1 MTATGI
7 LPSYQRFV
15 NGVPVPFSRKSFRP
29 REKYVIFLVFITF
42 GLVCFGTFFFLPEFK
57 GSRSTA
63 DSVYQV
69 YNKIKRAGPE
79 LLIPPPPHLDDEKD
93 SPKLVRHDVEDKVDP
108 HVIEDK
114 AKLKAKIEQDEQL
127 KVLERPDMGI
137 NLPKKPS
144 STVKTIVKVPEEE
157 AVLQEVVK
165 KNVIVTVPP
174 AISNH
179 YPKIAGGED
188 EDFETRERREKIKEM
203 MKHAWDNYVKYAWG
217 KNELRP
223 ITKRAHSASIFG
235 TMPIGATILDG
246 LDTLYIMGMKDEYKK
261 GRDWIANEL
270 NINSLVSDVS
280 VFEVNIRFV
289 GGLLA
294 CYALTGD
301 VMFRDKAQEIA
312 DKLLPAF
319 QTPTGI
325 PNALVNFR
333 TGASK
338 NYGWASGGSSILSEF
353 GTLHLEFSY
362 LSDVTGNP
370 IYRNKVDHIRQF
382 IRSLDKP
389 KGLYPNYLN
398 PKSGKWGQHHMS
410 MGALGDSF
418 YEYLLKA
425 WMQSNKEDNEA
436 RQMFD
441 DAMQAVMQHMLHTSP
456 SGLMYFAELRFD
468 RPEHKMDHLG
478 CFSGGLLAL
487 ASKTLKNELSDK
499 YMSVA
504 DKITETCHESYVR
517 SQTKLGPESFRF
529 TGGVEARALKSS
541 EKYYILRPE
550 VIESYFYMYRLTKDQ
565 KYRDWGWQAVEA
577 LEKHCRVPG
586 GYTGLK
592 NVDTEEPM
600 QDDVQQ
606 SFFLAETLKYLYLL
620 YSDDSLLS
628 LEDWVFNTEAH
639 ALPIKGLNPY
649 YREAAV

>member
-1 MTATGI
+1 MTVTGI

-15 NGVPVPFSRKSFRP
+15 NGVPVPFSRKSFRQ
-29 REKYVIFLVFITF
+29 REKYIIFLVFITF
-42 GLVCFGTFFFLPEFK
+42 GFVCFGTFFFLPEFK
-57 GSRSTA
+57 GSKSTA
-63 DSVYQV
+63 ESVYQV
-69 YNKIKRAGPE
+69 YDKIKRAGPE
-79 LLIPPPPHLDDEKD
+79 LLIPPPPHLADEKD
-93 SPKLVRHDVEDKVDP
+93 SLKIPVIRHDAEDQIDP
-108 HVIEDK
+108 HIIDDK
-114 AKLKAKIEQDEQL
+114 AKLQAKIEQDEQL
-127 KVLERPDMGI
+127 KVLERPDMEI
-137 NLPKKPS
+137 NLNNDNRKKVS
-144 STVKTIVKVPEEE
+144 STSKPIVQIVEEE
-157 AVLQEVVK
+157 K
-165 KNVIVTVPP
+165 RDVIETVPP

-179 YPKIAGGED
+179 YPQIRGGED
-188 EDFETRERREKIKEM
+188 EDEETRQRRDKIKEM

-235 TMPIGATILDG
+235 TMPVGATILDG
-246 LDTLYIMGMKDEYKK
+246 LDTLYIMGLQDEFKK
-261 GRDWIANEL
+261 GRDWVANEL
-270 NINSLVSDVS
+270 NIDSLTSDVS

-301 VMFRDKAQEIA
+301 VIFRDKAQEIA

-333 TGASK
+333 TGSSK

-353 GTLHLEFSY
+353 GTLHLEFAY

-370 IYRNKVDHIRQF
+370 VYRSKVDHIRQF
-382 IRSLDKP
+382 IRSLEKP

-398 PKSGKWGQHHMS
+398 PKTGKWGQHHIS

-441 DAMQAVMQHMLHTSP
+441 DAMQAVMQHMLHTSS
-456 SGLMYFAELRFD
+456 SGLMYFSELKYD

-478 CFSGGLLAL
+478 CFSGGLLAI
-487 ASKTLKNELSDK
+487 ASKSLKNEMSDK
-499 YMSVA
+499 YMDIA
-504 DKITETCHESYVR
+504 DKVTNTCHESYVR
-517 SQTKLGPESFRF
+517 SPTKLGPESFRF
-529 TGGVEARALKSS
+529 TGGVEARAIKSS

-592 NVDTEEPM
+592 NVDTDEPL

-620 YSDDSLLS
+620 YSDDALISL
-628 LEDWVFNTEAH
+628 DQWVFNTEAH
-639 ALPIKGLNPY
+639 PLPIKGVNPY
-649 YREAAV
+649 YREASV

>member
-1 MTATGI
+1 MTVTGI

-15 NGVPVPFSRKSFRP
+15 NGVPVPFSRKSFRQ
-29 REKYVIFLVFITF
+29 REKYIIFLVFITF
-42 GLVCFGTFFFLPEFK
+42 GFVCFGTFFFLPEFK
-57 GSRSTA
+57 GSKSTA
-63 DSVYQV
+63 ESVYQV
-69 YNKIKRAGPE
+69 YDKIKRAGPE

-93 SPKLVRHDVEDKVDP
+93 SLKIPVIRHDAEDQIDP
-108 HVIEDK
+108 HIIDDK
-114 AKLKAKIEQDEQL
+114 AKLQAKIEQDEQL
-127 KVLERPDMGI
+127 KVLERPDMEI
-137 NLPKKPS
+137 NLNNDNHKKVS
-144 STVKTIVKVPEEE
+144 STSKPIVQIAEEE
-157 AVLQEVVK
+157 KRDRDVNENA
-165 KNVIVTVPP
+165 IVTVPP

-179 YPKIAGGED
+179 YPQIRGGED
-188 EDFETRERREKIKEM
+188 EDEETRQRRDKIKEM

-235 TMPIGATILDG
+235 TMPVGATILDG
-246 LDTLYIMGMKDEYKK
+246 LDTLYIMGLQDEFKK
-261 GRDWIANEL
+261 GRDWVANEL
-270 NINSLVSDVS
+270 NIDSLASDVS

-289 GGLLA
+289 GGLLS

-301 VMFRDKAQEIA
+301 VLFRDKAQEIA

-333 TGASK
+333 TGSSK

-353 GTLHLEFSY
+353 GTLHLEFAY

-370 IYRNKVDHIRQF
+370 IYRSKVDHIRQH
-382 IRSLDKP
+382 IRSMEKP

-398 PKSGKWGQHHMS
+398 PKTGKWGQHHIS

-441 DAMQAVMQHMLHTSP
+441 DAMQAVMQHMLHTSS
-456 SGLMYFAELRFD
+456 SGLTYFAELKFD

-487 ASKTLKNELSDK
+487 ASKSLKNEMSDK
-499 YMSVA
+499 YMDIA
-504 DKITETCHESYVR
+504 DKITNTCHESYAR

-565 KYRDWGWQAVEA
+565 KYRDWGWQAVEVEYNQRLVFNLIA
-577 LEKHCRVPG
+577 CILTGFRKTLQSTGWIHGLEKR
-586 GYTGLK
+586 
-592 NVDTEEPM
+592 
-600 QDDVQQ
+600 
-606 SFFLAETLKYLYLL
+606 
-620 YSDDSLLS
+620 
-628 LEDWVFNTEAH
+628 
-639 ALPIKGLNPY
+639 
-649 YREAAV
+649 